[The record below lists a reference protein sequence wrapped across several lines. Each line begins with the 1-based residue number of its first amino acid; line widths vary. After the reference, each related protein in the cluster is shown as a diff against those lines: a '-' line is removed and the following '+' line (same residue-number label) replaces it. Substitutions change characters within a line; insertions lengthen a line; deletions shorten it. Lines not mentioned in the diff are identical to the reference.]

1 MKRAVVL
8 STVLPLL
15 AGGAVSADAAPAGE
29 TRRTVTVTYRTGA
42 VQYLSCGDCRQVHAR
57 PGERAVT
64 VELLDELSPSGYA
77 DVAWEQVE
85 GETGPHYFA
94 VCGRTSEP
102 QPVPEG
108 RTLLLYPWSHPGAD
122 CPGSVS
128 TTGTMRITFHGSR

>member
-1 MKRAVVL
+1 MERAVVL
-8 STVLPLL
+8 STVLLLL
-15 AGGAVSADAAPAGE
+15 AGGAVSADAAPVE
-29 TRRTVTVTYRTGA
+29 TRRTVTVTYDRGA
-42 VQYLSCGDCRQVHAR
+42 VHHLSCGDCREVHAR

-64 VELLDELSPSGYA
+64 VELFDDVSPSGYA
-77 DVAWEQVE
+77 DVAWQQVR
-85 GETGPHYFA
+85 GETGPHFFV

-108 RTLLLYPWSHPGAD
+108 RTLQLYPWSHPGTD